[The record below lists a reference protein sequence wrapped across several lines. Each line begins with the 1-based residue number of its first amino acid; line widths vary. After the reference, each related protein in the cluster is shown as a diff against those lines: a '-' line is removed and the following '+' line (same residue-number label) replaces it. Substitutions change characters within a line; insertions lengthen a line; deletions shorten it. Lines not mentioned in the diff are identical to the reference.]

1 MIFTHVTKCFKGTY
15 YLDSKFQGTFKL
27 RLENALNKEV
37 FPTKLGTVFVNCFR
51 ADCQSTLSPTLP
63 TPEFNMQRNSKCFPE
78 SKSEKK
84 KTYFWE
90 KKNCNI
96 LKDHRIH

>member
-37 FPTKLGTVFVNCFR
+37 FFAKLGTVFVNCFR
-51 ADCQSTLSPTLP
+51 ADYQSTLSPTLP
-63 TPEFNMQRNSKCFPE
+63 TPESNMQRNSKRFPE
-78 SKSEKK
+78 SKSEN
-84 KTYFWE
+84 
-90 KKNCNI
+90 KKNIFGGKKHCEI